1 MDDKSFEI
9 SVSRLQ
15 EEIETMSLAERFFGL
30 ESKGEKNLF
39 PVVERGRQPLLAVFW
54 KQAAMQ
60 LAMALSAWCHTQIR
74 NSDEAGDAL
83 PEKIT
88 VELPLADDSLK
99 LRVRSLS
106 ESYLRHW
113 VLARAAAC
121 ASRCDVAERADSLA
135 QDALHS
141 LRSLFLTME

>member
-54 KQAAMQ
+54 RQAAMQ
-60 LAMALSAWCHTQIR
+60 LAMAVSAWCHTQIQS
-74 NSDEAGDAL
+74 SDAGDAL

-113 VLARAAAC
+113 MLAKAAAC
-121 ASRCDVAERADSLA
+121 ASRHDVAERADSLA